1 MIPLDNKL
9 WNVDIWFLD
18 KPTIEKAE
26 KYCDDISEQVNNN
39 EQLKTAMIQIKQ
51 ELISRKLYSF
61 DKYTSIDVYDTVFI
75 FPKPEGHGKSVALG
89 IKGFLYIGYCG
100 TFICD
105 DFNTNRNRNPCCRN
119 LVLRLFNYPYG

>member
-61 DKYTSIDVYDTVFI
+61 DKYTSIDVYDAVLY
-75 FPKPEGHGKSVALG
+75 KG
-89 IKGFLYIGYCG
+89 IMNI
-100 TFICD
+100 D
-105 DFNTNRNRNPCCRN
+105 DFIEKYRKVT
-119 LVLRLFNYPYG
+119 

>member
-39 EQLKTAMIQIKQ
+39 EQLKTAIIQIKQ

-61 DKYTSIDVYDTVFI
+61 DKYTSIDVYDAVLY
-75 FPKPEGHGKSVALG
+75 KG
-89 IKGFLYIGYCG
+89 IMNI
-100 TFICD
+100 D
-105 DFNTNRNRNPCCRN
+105 DFIEKYRKVT
-119 LVLRLFNYPYG
+119 

>member
-39 EQLKTAMIQIKQ
+39 EQLKTAIIQIKQ
-51 ELISRKLYSF
+51 ELISRKFYSF
-61 DKYTSIDVYDTVFI
+61 DKYTSIDVYDAVLY
-75 FPKPEGHGKSVALG
+75 KG
-89 IKGFLYIGYCG
+89 IMNI
-100 TFICD
+100 D
-105 DFNTNRNRNPCCRN
+105 DFIEKYRKVT
-119 LVLRLFNYPYG
+119 